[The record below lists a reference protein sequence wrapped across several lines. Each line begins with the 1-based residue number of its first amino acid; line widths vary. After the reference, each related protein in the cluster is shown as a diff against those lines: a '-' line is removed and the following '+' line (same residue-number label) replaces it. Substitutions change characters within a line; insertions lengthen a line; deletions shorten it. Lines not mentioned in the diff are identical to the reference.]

1 MNIFRPLLSIT
12 LTIITLNVK
21 SQDKCNFI
29 NRVQN
34 YQDSVKIKLSDETYI
49 LDSETFDIHIYLSLY
64 DKIDFK
70 KDFKVGVYYFD
81 NSIGGNP
88 YLYALKEN
96 KVLRFRDKNILY
108 KTLNNDKYRAKNY
121 IIPENS
127 EEGFLQYLFFY
138 IMGEQFALRWHS
150 NYDYKYVVCSR
161 QKLNSLIDSFRSCII
176 DDSSDE
182 EIEFDFS
189 VDANELKVLEQT
201 DPEITI
207 NSNKDHYIISWIEN
221 RTHRGVYR
229 CTYKIQKQYPYKI
242 EMIREKLLMSIEIGF
257 LY

>member
-1 MNIFRPLLSIT
+1 
-12 LTIITLNVK
+12 
-21 SQDKCNFI
+21 
-29 NRVQN
+29 
-34 YQDSVKIKLSDETYI
+34 
-49 LDSETFDIHIYLSLY
+49 
-64 DKIDFK
+64 
-70 KDFKVGVYYFD
+70 
-81 NSIGGNP
+81 
-88 YLYALKEN
+88 
-96 KVLRFRDKNILY
+96 
-108 KTLNNDKYRAKNY
+108 
-121 IIPENS
+121 
-127 EEGFLQYLFFY
+127 
-138 IMGEQFALRWHS
+138 MGEQFALSWHS

-189 VDANELKVLEQT
+189 VDANELKELEQT